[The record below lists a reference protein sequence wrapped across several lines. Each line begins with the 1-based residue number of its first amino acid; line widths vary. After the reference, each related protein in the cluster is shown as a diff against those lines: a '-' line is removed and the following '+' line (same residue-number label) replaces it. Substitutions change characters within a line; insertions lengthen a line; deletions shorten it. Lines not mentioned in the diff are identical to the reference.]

1 MQFKLPFKGSQDE
14 GVARIKQ
21 LLEEHRAQITEKAAV
36 SKEEWSDNI
45 LSFAF
50 DLEGK
55 HIEGTVTVRDN
66 EFDVYAKLPLALR
79 LFEGTIERMIEAE
92 AKKMVR

>member
-1 MQFKLPFKGSQDE
+1 MQFKLPFKGSQAE

-21 LLEEHRAQITEKAAV
+21 LLEEHKAQIAQKASGV
-36 SKEEWSDNI
+36 KEEWNDNV

-50 DLEGK
+50 EAEGK
-55 HIEGTVTVRDN
+55 HIEGTVTVRDG

-92 AKKMVR
+92 AKKIVL